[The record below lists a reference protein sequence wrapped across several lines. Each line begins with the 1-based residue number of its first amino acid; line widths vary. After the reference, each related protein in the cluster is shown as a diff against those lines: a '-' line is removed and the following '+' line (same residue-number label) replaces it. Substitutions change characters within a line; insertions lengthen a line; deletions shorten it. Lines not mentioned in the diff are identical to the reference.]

1 MDLFLEK
8 TMFGLSPWSDSD
20 KEIVKPWSYG
30 EVVRMDVKRERNPM
44 HHRKYFSLLKATL
57 YHLPEGS
64 PIKSIDHLKD
74 LLKFET
80 GYFETFI
87 SLSGEMVYKPKSI
100 SFGAMSQDRFNQFY
114 SESLDIICSKLLTGI
129 SKEDFERD
137 ILNFL

>member
-1 MDLFLEK
+1 MFPKGRHIRNNMDLFLEK

-30 EVVRMDVKRERNPM
+30 EVIKVTVKRERNSG
-44 HHRKYFSLLKATL
+44 HHKKFFAMMNKTM

-87 SLSGEMVYKPKSI
+87 SLSGEMVYKP
-100 SFGAMSQDRFNQFY
+100 RV
-114 SESLDIICSKLLTGI
+114 
-129 SKEDFERD
+129 
-137 ILNFL
+137 